1 MKKNLTACLITFA
14 LKEFP
19 IHTSKTLSFSGKELC
34 SGISQMFCSW
44 LILLILIYAGWDSH
58 ALYCQLRSYIFNL
71 MEDHSRKSALNEL
84 LLCVFHKLKVL
95 GTHTQCLQQE
105 ELFRILVFSF
115 CQQSW
120 LCKSSD
126 GYSQNRF
133 LWRDLILSSQSV
145 LLIMLLNTSLV
156 KETYVASKTF
166 RTGSMRGWHAD

>member
-44 LILLILIYAGWDSH
+44 LILLILMYAGWDSH

-133 LWRDLILSSQSV
+133 LWRDLTLSSQSV
-145 LLIMLLNTSLV
+145 LLIMLLNT
-156 KETYVASKTF
+156 
-166 RTGSMRGWHAD
+166 